1 MGRCVRAGQHH
12 NLGPML
18 TEPDDLPGTVL
29 AGALQNHWGFTAA
42 SVEYQP
48 VGFGSHHWLA
58 TDGAGERLF
67 ATADDLPARR
77 RTAQDTADGTFGRL
91 RQAFGTALALRE
103 EAGLDFVVAPLRTAA
118 GPAVVRLSGRYS
130 LVAHPY
136 VTGTVAGEDGEF
148 TYGGHRKGVA
158 DLLIRL
164 HGARAGGPRTDDF
177 VVPQLDALQA
187 VARHDRGAW
196 RGGPYA
202 QPAQELLRTHARDL
216 QALIAEYHHLA
227 SKTSA
232 QPERMV
238 ITHGE
243 PHAGNVIVTAD
254 GLALIDWD
262 TVLLAPP
269 ERDLWDLAGAEPAL
283 LDRYTAATGTEI
295 DNEALL
301 LYRLR
306 FDLAEVA
313 EYLGLFRSPHEDTAD
328 TQESWRNLQHH
339 LRPAERWPSLVDRSR

>member
-1 MGRCVRAGQHH
+1 VF
-12 NLGPML
+12 
-18 TEPDDLPGTVL
+18 TEPDDLPKTIL
-29 AGALQNHWGFTAA
+29 AGALQSHWRFTAV

-58 TDGAGERLF
+58 TDGAGGRLF
-67 ATADDLPARR
+67 ATANDLTAKR
-77 RTAQDTADGTFGRL
+77 RTAQDTADDALDRL
-91 RQAFGTALALRE
+91 RHAFGTALALRE

-136 VTGTVAGEDGEF
+136 VTGTAAGEDGEF
-148 TYGGHRKGVA
+148 THGGHRKDVV

-177 VVPQLDALQA
+177 VVPRLDALQA
-187 VARHDRGAW
+187 VAPHSSEAW

-216 QALIAEYHHLA
+216 QALIAAYHHLA
-227 SKTSA
+227 SRTSA

-243 PHAGNVIVTAD
+243 PHGANVIVTAD

-269 ERDLWDLAGAEPAL
+269 ERDLWDLAGDEPAL
-283 LDRYTAATGTEI
+283 LDRYAAATGTEI

-313 EYLGLFRSPHEDTAD
+313 EYLSLFRSPHGDTAD
-328 TQESWRNLQHH
+328 TQESWKNLQHH
-339 LRPAERWPSLVDRSR
+339 LRPAERWPDLTDRGR